1 MGKAKENAL
10 VLSQERI
17 AEGIYSLLLQTEA
30 IAASAVPGQFVS
42 LYCRD
47 GARLLPRPIS
57 LCEIRPESGQIR
69 LVYRIAGAGTREFS
83 ELKRGDTV
91 EILGPLGNGFPIRP
105 GRALVVGG
113 GIGVPPLLELAR
125 HLPGEKQLVMGYRT
139 SETYLEQELSQEG
152 TLYLATE
159 DGSRGTPGNVLDAIR
174 ANHLTADVLYAC
186 GPLPMLRALNAYA
199 EETGMEAWVSMEER
213 MACGIGACL
222 ACVCGSTEVDGH
234 SQVKNKRV
242 CKEGPVFNAREVEL

>member
-1 MGKAKENAL
+1 MGTKKETAL
-10 VLSQERI
+10 VLSQEPVGT
-17 AEGIYSLLLQTEA
+17 GIYSLWLQTEF
-30 IAASAVPGQFVS
+30 IAASAAPGQFVS

-57 LCEIRPESGQIR
+57 LCEIQPETGKLR

-83 ELKRGDTV
+83 EFKPGDTV
-91 EILGPLGNGFPIRP
+91 EILGPLGSGFPIRP

-125 HLPGEKQLVMGYRT
+125 HLPGEVQLVMGYRT
-139 SETYLEQELSQEG
+139 GETYLEKELSQSG

-174 ANHLTADVLYAC
+174 GNHLSADVLYAC
-186 GPLPMLRALNAYA
+186 GPLPMLRALQAFA
-199 EETGMEAWVSMEER
+199 KEAGMEAWISLEER

-222 ACVCGSTEVDGH
+222 ACVCQSKEADAH

-242 CKEGPVFNAREVEL
+242 CKDGPVFNAREVEL

>member
-1 MGKAKENAL
+1 MGTRKEKAF
-10 VLSQERI
+10 VLSQEQI
-17 AEGIYSLLLQTEA
+17 GTGIYSLWLQAEA
-30 IAASAVPGQFVS
+30 IAAAAAPGQFVS
-42 LYCRD
+42 LYSQD
-47 GARLLPRPIS
+47 GSRLLPRPIS
-57 LCEIRPESGQIR
+57 LCEIQPEQGNLR

-83 ELKRGDTV
+83 ALQPGDSV

-125 HLPGEKQLVMGYRT
+125 HLPGEVQLVMGYRT
-139 SETYLEQELSQEG
+139 GETYLEEELSRAG

-174 ANHLTADVLYAC
+174 SNHLSADVLYAC
-186 GPLPMLRALNAYA
+186 GPLPMLRALKAFA
-199 EETGMEAWVSMEER
+199 ERTDMEAWISLEER

-222 ACVCGSTEVDGH
+222 ACVCQSVEVDAH

-242 CKEGPVFNAREVEL
+242 CKDGPVFNAREVEL